1 MKYIES
7 TLIKDEEII
16 VSPSLHRI
24 VYIKPFIFFG
34 ILSFICL
41 IAGCMDTTMETW
53 AEVAIFELLVVLIT
67 GIWYLYDKLYYTR
80 VEMAV
85 TNKRVVAKTGII
97 SIHSEEL
104 QWNKIE
110 SIEIRQGIM
119 GRWLN
124 YGDVYFSGTGIS
136 FVRFGDVQNPWQ
148 VKSKSAEI
156 LSD

>member
-1 MKYIES
+1 M
-7 TLIKDEEII
+7 
-16 VSPSLHRI
+16 
-24 VYIKPFIFFG
+24 
-34 ILSFICL
+34 
-41 IAGCMDTTMETW
+41 
-53 AEVAIFELLVVLIT
+53 LIT